1 MNPFIIINKDGYRYE
16 DLTEE
21 NKKVIDWLNNLLDDM
36 DGFTADYE
44 LTLKDEDASMLE
56 KIEAEIAL
64 NTMKEFKEYAEAQ
77 IADYQ
82 ISLIENQPEEE

>member
-44 LTLKDEDASMLE
+44 LTLKDEDASILE
-56 KIEAEIAL
+56 KMEAEIAL
-64 NTMKEFKEYAEAQ
+64 NTMKKFKEYAEAQ